1 MELGLTKAV
10 SIVSCDRFEEKFRY
24 DDKGLPKVWKPE
36 DDIDSYFK
44 KARDEVSSACLLT
57 SSSN

>member
-1 MELGLTKAV
+1 MVTL
-10 SIVSCDRFEEKFRY
+10 IVYSDRFEEKFRY

-44 KARDEVSSACLLT
+44 KARDEVIFTRPVICT
-57 SSSN
+57 SS

>member
-1 MELGLTKAV
+1 MLE
-10 SIVSCDRFEEKFRY
+10 RFEEKFRY

-44 KARDEVSSACLLT
+44 KARDEVK
-57 SSSN
+57 